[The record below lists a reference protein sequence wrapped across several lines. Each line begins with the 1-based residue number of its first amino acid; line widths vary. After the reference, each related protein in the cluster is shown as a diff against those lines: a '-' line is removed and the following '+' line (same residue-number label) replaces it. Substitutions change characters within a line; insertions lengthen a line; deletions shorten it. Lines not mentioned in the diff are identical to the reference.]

1 MNTVSISA
9 TFPLS
14 RQQDDAPGIRWF
26 LGIPFTP
33 LGLEEA
39 AACIAAR
46 PAGAPF
52 AFVTTPNAQHT
63 VGVAAGDMRFSI
75 GHEKCW
81 LTLND
86 SSILRLLSRWLFG
99 RDLPK
104 AAGSDLTALLF
115 RDYIRPTD
123 SITILG
129 GSDEVE
135 TRLRNKFVLRDL
147 ARYNPPM
154 GFYNNPAEIGR
165 CVDFLLAHP
174 ARYVFLAV
182 GAPQSELV
190 ACRLL
195 ERGGATGTGLCIGSS
210 LHFVAG
216 VVKRA
221 PLIFQRLNAEW
232 AYRLMQNPR
241 HHARRVFLQSL
252 PVLGIA
258 MKARFSPQ
266 RSQWQRRAGQH

>member
-1 MNTVSISA
+1 V
-9 TFPLS
+9 
-14 RQQDDAPGIRWF
+14 
-26 LGIPFTP
+26 
-33 LGLEEA
+33 
-39 AACIAAR
+39 
-46 PAGAPF
+46 
-52 AFVTTPNAQHT
+52 FVTTPNAQHA
-63 VGVAAGDMRFSI
+63 VSVAAGDTRFSI
-75 GHEKCW
+75 AHEKSW

-86 SSILRLLSRWLFG
+86 SSILVLLSRWLFG

-104 AAGSDLTALLF
+104 AAGSDLTAVLIC
-115 RDYIRPTD
+115 DHIRPTD

-135 TRLRNKFVLRDL
+135 ARLRIKFGLRDL
-147 ARYNPPM
+147 ARYNPRM
-154 GFYNNPAEIGR
+154 GFYNDPAEIERG
-165 CVDFLLAHP
+165 VDFLLAHP

-195 ERGGATGTGLCIGSS
+195 ERGCATGTGLCIGSS
-210 LHFVAG
+210 LHFVTG

-241 HHARRVFLQSL
+241 RHVRRVFLQSL
-252 PVLGIA
+252 PVLWIA

-266 RSQWQRRAGQH
+266 RSQWQGRIDQH